1 MMSSTQSSGL
11 QAGTLPSS
19 TGATQTMQMLNHA
32 LPIKLDR
39 NNYILWRTQMENV
52 IFANGFEDH
61 IEGLKICPPQKTSS
75 GETNP
80 DFVMWRR
87 FDRMILSWIYSSLT
101 PEIMGQIVGYQSS
114 HAAWFALERIFS
126 ASSRARVMQLRL
138 EFQTTRKGSLTMM
151 EYILKLKS
159 LADNLAAIGEP
170 VTDRDQILQLLGG
183 LGADYNSI
191 VASLTAREDE
201 MSLHSVH
208 SILLTHEQR
217 LSFQNSVAEDNV
229 ISANLATP
237 QYQHFNNKR
246 SSILCQNRQSGFNTR
261 RGTNGGRSQ
270 SSQHRPQC
278 QLCGKFGHTVVRC
291 YIVQAMMASPSTIS
305 DEAWF
310 FDTGATHHLSQSVD
324 PLLDVQPYMGND
336 KVIVGNDQVTK
347 KILLQ
352 ESLEHGLYRFPA
364 RFVPSP
370 AAFVSSN
377 YDRSSSLSLTT
388 TTTLWHSRLGHP
400 ADNILKH
407 ILTSCNISHQCHKN
421 NVCCACQF
429 AKSHKLPFNVSVS
442 RASHSLALLHVDLW
456 GPASIPSTT
465 SARYF
470 IFFVN
475 DFSRFS
481 WIYPFHNKD
490 QALSVF
496 IKFKSLV
503 ENQFNSRIQCLRSD
517 NGG

>member
-11 QAGTLPSS
+11 QVGTLPSS
-19 TGATQTMQMLNHA
+19 TGATQIMQMLNHA

-52 IFANGFEDH
+52 VFANGFEDH

-246 SSILCQNRQSGFNTR
+246 SSGQNRQSGFNTR

-270 SSQHRPQC
+270 SSHHRPQC

-291 YIVQAMMASPSTIS
+291 CHR
-305 DEAWF
+305 
-310 FDTGATHHLSQSVD
+310 FDI
-324 PLLDVQPYMGND
+324 N
-336 KVIVGNDQVTK
+336 
-347 KILLQ
+347 
-352 ESLEHGLYRFPA
+352 F
-364 RFVPSP
+364 
-370 AAFVSSN
+370 
-377 YDRSSSLSLTT
+377 
-388 TTTLWHSRLGHP
+388 
-400 ADNILKH
+400 
-407 ILTSCNISHQCHKN
+407 
-421 NVCCACQF
+421 
-429 AKSHKLPFNVSVS
+429 
-442 RASHSLALLHVDLW
+442 
-456 GPASIPSTT
+456 
-465 SARYF
+465 
-470 IFFVN
+470 
-475 DFSRFS
+475 
-481 WIYPFHNKD
+481 
-490 QALSVF
+490 
-496 IKFKSLV
+496 
-503 ENQFNSRIQCLRSD
+503 
-517 NGG
+517 